1 MARFRWSAATLV
13 FVLVALASALFMAVT
28 STYLVIDARA
38 DARGDATVTTHAV
51 SIALADSPL
60 VREALAG
67 DDAAATETLQPVVNE
82 VEHDAGLDF
91 VTIMRPD
98 GTRVTHPTDAQVG
111 AHYLGT
117 IPDAPEPLSEE
128 FVGSLGASIRTIVPV
143 LDDDRVIG
151 WVSSGITIRS
161 IDAGLPQRLGAV
173 AVVSLFVLLLGLGGA
188 VLARRGIR
196 QLAGDLP
203 TSTIRDAVSSRESLR
218 TLSSAMRAQAHEH
231 GNRLHAA
238 VGLLELG
245 RTDEAISILTETAGR
260 QQLLL
265 DIAADGSRLEPAVQ
279 ALLLGK
285 ASAAAERGIEWSIEI
300 DPEAP
305 RSTLSAVDAVSVCG
319 NLIDNALDAAGEGGT
334 PRWVEVSIM
343 PGEDGAAV
351 FAIADSGPGFA
362 PGIEARMFEEGVSS
376 KPSDASG
383 RGVGLALV
391 RSIVDAVGGTIEV
404 SKAPTLFTVTLP
416 GRAVQEENQR

>member
-28 STYLVIDARA
+28 STYLVIDALA
-38 DARGDATVTTHAV
+38 DARGDATTTTHAV

-60 VREALAG
+60 VREALA
-67 DDAAATETLQPVVNE
+67 DDDDAATETLQPVVTE

-98 GTRVTHPTDAQVG
+98 GTRVTHPTDTQVG

-143 LDDDRVIG
+143 LDDDQVVG

-161 IDAGLPQRLGAV
+161 IDAGLPQRLATV
-173 AVVSLFVLLLGLGGA
+173 AIVSLFVLLLGLGGA

-203 TSTIRDAVSSRESLR
+203 ASTIRDAVSSRESVR

-231 GNRLHAA
+231 GNRLHTA

-300 DPEAP
+300 DPAAP
-305 RSTLSAVDAVSVCG
+305 RSTLTAVDAVSVCG
-319 NLIDNALDAAGEGGT
+319 NLIDNALDAAGESEAA
-334 PRWVEVSIM
+334 RWVEVSIM
-343 PGEDGAAV
+343 PGADGAVV

-376 KPSDASG
+376 KPADASG
-383 RGVGLALV
+383 RGIGLALV
-391 RSIVDAVGGTIEV
+391 RSIVDAAGGTIEV

-416 GRAVQEENQR
+416 GRAVQEESQR